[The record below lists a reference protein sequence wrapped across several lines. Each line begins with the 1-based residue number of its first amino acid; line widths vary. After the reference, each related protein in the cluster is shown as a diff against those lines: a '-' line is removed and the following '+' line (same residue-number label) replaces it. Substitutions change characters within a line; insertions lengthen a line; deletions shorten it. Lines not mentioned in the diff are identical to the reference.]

1 MNREE
6 KAANISRLNE
16 KFSRASVAIL
26 AEFTG
31 MGVEEIRQVRKE
43 LRAVD
48 GELLVV
54 KNKLAIR
61 AALGT
66 TAEGLTSHFKGS
78 TAVAFGYADPV
89 VPTKALK
96 AIADKQKKLK
106 IKAGVIEGS
115 LVDLNDF
122 RKIALLPSK
131 DVLIATLT
139 NRFNAPITG
148 FAGSL
153 NGILG
158 KFVRALDAVQQKRE
172 NS

>member
-1 MNREE
+1 MNKEE
-6 KAANISRLNE
+6 KRANVSQLNE

-43 LRAVD
+43 LRDAA
-48 GELLVV
+48 GELQVV

-61 AALGT
+61 AVQGT
-66 TAEGLTSHFKGS
+66 SAEGLASHFKGS

-89 VPTKALK
+89 APTKALK

-106 IKAGVIEGS
+106 VKAGVIEGTVVN
-115 LVDLNDF
+115 LEDF
-122 RKIALLPSK
+122 KKIALLPSK
-131 DVLIATLT
+131 DVLIAALVG
-139 NRFNAPITG
+139 RFNGPITG

-153 NGILG
+153 NGILS
-158 KFVRALDAVQQKRE
+158 KFVRALGAVQQKRE
-172 NS
+172 DS

>member
-1 MNREE
+1 MNKEE
-6 KAANISRLNE
+6 KKANVSQLNE

-43 LRAVD
+43 LRDVA
-48 GELLVV
+48 GELQVV

-61 AALGT
+61 AVAGT
-66 TAEGLTSHFKGS
+66 AVEGLSAHFKGS

-89 VPTKALK
+89 APTKTLK
-96 AIADKQKKLK
+96 TIADKQKKFK
-106 IKAGVIEGS
+106 VKAGVIEGTVVN
-115 LVDLNDF
+115 LEDF
-122 RKIALLPSK
+122 KKIALLPSK
-131 DVLIATLT
+131 DVLIAELIG
-139 NRFNAPITG
+139 RFNGPIAG

-153 NGILG
+153 NGILS
-158 KFVRALDAVQQKRE
+158 KFVRALDAVQQQRE